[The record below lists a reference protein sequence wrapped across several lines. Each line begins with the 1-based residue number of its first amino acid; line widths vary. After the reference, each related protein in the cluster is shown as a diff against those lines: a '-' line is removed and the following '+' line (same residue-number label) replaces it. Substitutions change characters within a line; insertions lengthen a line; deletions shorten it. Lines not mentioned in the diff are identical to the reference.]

1 MLSLRRWGYMPATGT
16 EIQLDHRMRRATK
29 PDVKIN
35 KQQKDVQPLEC
46 AAENCHAEGLYPAP
60 KSRDELRDYIWFCL
74 DHVRAY
80 NKSWNYYDGLQ
91 GAALE
96 AEIRRA
102 TTWERP
108 SWKFATGQPSQ
119 NDFEDPL
126 GLFDFEQRDNTKAG
140 RKLSSEERSAWK
152 ILNLAPV
159 DDFAI
164 VKQQYK
170 RLVKENHPDKN
181 GGDAQAEERLKD
193 INLAYSLI
201 RKNLAN
207 GGNPVTSST

>member
-1 MLSLRRWGYMPATGT
+1 
-16 EIQLDHRMRRATK
+16 MRRATVPEFKIDQSQNDTK
-29 PDVKIN
+29 PRR
-35 KQQKDVQPLEC
+35 C
-46 AAENCHAEGLYPAP
+46 AAIGCRDEGLYPAP

-74 DHVRAY
+74 DHIRAY

-108 SWKFATGQPSQ
+108 SWKFATGQPSE
-119 NDFEDPL
+119 NIFEDPL
-126 GLFDFEQRDNTKAG
+126 GLFDFENRDKAKSG
-140 RKLSSEERSAWK
+140 RKLTPEERAAWK
-152 ILNLAPV
+152 TLNLAPV
-159 DDFAI
+159 DDFDI
-164 VKQQYK
+164 VKKQYK

-193 INLAYSLI
+193 INLAYSMI
-201 RKNLAN
+201 RKTLAN
-207 GGNPVTSST
+207 GDKPATSQT

>member
-1 MLSLRRWGYMPATGT
+1 M
-16 EIQLDHRMRRATK
+16 DHSVRRASVPDFNIDERQNDEK
-29 PDVKIN
+29 PRR
-35 KQQKDVQPLEC
+35 C
-46 AAENCHAEGLYPAP
+46 AAKGCKGQGHYPAP
-60 KSRDELRDYIWFCL
+60 KSRHALRDYIWFCL

-108 SWKFATGQPSQ
+108 SWKFATGQPSG
-119 NDFEDPL
+119 NNFEDPL
-126 GLFDFEQRDNTKAG
+126 GIFDFEQRNKTKSD
-140 RKLSSEERSAWK
+140 RKLTNEERIAWK
-152 ILNLAPV
+152 TLNLAPV
-159 DDFAI
+159 DDFDI
-164 VKQQYK
+164 VKKQYK

-181 GGDAQAEERLKD
+181 GGDAYAEERLKD

-201 RKNLAN
+201 RKSLSN
-207 GGNPVTSST
+207 GDHPVAK